1 MAVTAIGVGLATGS
15 TSMVQTALFGVPQL
29 PKDGQWSVAKRVA
42 GGGAPV
48 PVASNAPVPL
58 TQGTSAGSTIPSGPG
73 TFAAKCFRLLDPED
87 AQSVDSPANFY
98 SILQGTGTSKSLF
111 EHPLINDLGTGLG
124 FGNVPGLADPG
135 ALLGIAGLFPDIGD
149 VLQIPAN
156 QGGLPITGDGF
167 VKTYNLGAAATPA
180 QSQPADRALL
190 DIGIVHFVMKY
201 EAQNNPFTGKVV
213 LDATPGAPNWSLALN
228 NLSFEANVDGLGPDP
243 LLTITGGFQAGAS
256 TKPGFTNLGVD
267 YGSALSAIT
276 SLLTGLSGL
285 ASSLGGSADLDVG
298 FVGSTLSIQEGF
310 TLPTIPLGFGEIQD
324 LGLNLGFSA
333 TIPSSL
339 SFSVGIG
346 SQDDPFQ
353 WVVSPL
359 AGTGA
364 IVLGVQDGGPNVYIE
379 ASLGLGL
386 SLDVAVASGSA
397 SIEVGLALDVGTNA
411 ITIAASLTGNA
422 QLDVLGGLASASIT
436 LSAAIVV
443 KIAGDDADLS
453 AQCSVGIHISICWVI
468 NISFDGS
475 WGFTESIALN

>member
-1 MAVTAIGVGLATGS
+1 M
-15 TSMVQTALFGVPQL
+15 
-29 PKDGQWSVAKRVA
+29 
-42 GGGAPV
+42 
-48 PVASNAPVPL
+48 
-58 TQGTSAGSTIPSGPG
+58 
-73 TFAAKCFRLLDPED
+73 
-87 AQSVDSPANFY
+87 Y

-111 EHPLINDLGTGLG
+111 EHPLINDHGTGLG

-135 ALLGIAGLFPDIGD
+135 ALLGIAGVFPDIGD

-156 QGGLPITGDGF
+156 QGGLPLSGDGF
-167 VKTYNLGAAATPA
+167 VKTYNLGAAGGQA
-180 QSQPADRALL
+180 QPADRSLL
-190 DIGIVHFVMKY
+190 NIGIVHLVMKY
-201 EAQNNPFTGKVV
+201 EAQNNPFTGQVV
-213 LDATPGAPNWSLALN
+213 LNATPGAPNWSLKLQ
-228 NLSFEANVDGLGPDP
+228 NLSFEVSVDGLGPDP
-243 LLTITGGFQAGAS
+243 LLTITGGHYNSQKEWIPGGFQAGAS
-256 TKPGFTNLGVD
+256 IKPGFTNLGVD

-276 SLLTGLSGL
+276 SLLTGLSDL

-298 FVGSTLSIQEGF
+298 FVGNALQVQQGF

-324 LGLNLGFSA
+324 LSLNLGFTA
-333 TIPSSL
+333 NIPSSL

-386 SLDVAVASGSA
+386 SLSVAVASGSA

-436 LSAAIVV
+436 LSAAIII
-443 KIAGDDADLS
+443 KIAGNDADLA
-453 AQCSVGIHISICWVI
+453 AQCSVGIHISICWVV
-468 NISFDGS
+468 NVSFDGS
-475 WGFTESIALN
+475 WGFSETIALS